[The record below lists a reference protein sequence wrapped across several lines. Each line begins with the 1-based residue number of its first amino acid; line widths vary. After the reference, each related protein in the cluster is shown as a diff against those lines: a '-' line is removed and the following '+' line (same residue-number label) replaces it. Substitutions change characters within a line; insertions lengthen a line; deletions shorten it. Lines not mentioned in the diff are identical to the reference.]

1 MEAKRSSLATFLG
14 GAAVFVG
21 CAGVVAFLVP
31 AFYAERVNELKA
43 ERGWTSTPADTVQT
57 KSAQASRLRGYS
69 WIDRTKGVVAVP
81 IERAMELVVAEHGG
95 ANGEA
100 RK

>member
-21 CAGVVAFLVP
+21 AAGVIGFLVP

-43 ERGWTSTPADTVQT
+43 ERGWTSTPVETVQT
-57 KSAQASRLRGYS
+57 KSAQASRLKSYA
-69 WIDRTKGVVAVP
+69 WIDRSKGVVAVP
-81 IERAMELVVAEHGG
+81 IERAMELVIAEHGG
-95 ANGEA
+95 SSGEA